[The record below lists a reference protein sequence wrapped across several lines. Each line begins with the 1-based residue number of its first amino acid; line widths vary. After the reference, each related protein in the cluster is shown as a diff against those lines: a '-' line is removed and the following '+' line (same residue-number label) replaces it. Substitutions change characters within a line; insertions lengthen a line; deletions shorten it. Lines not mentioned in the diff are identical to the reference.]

1 MSNKQFLSKI
11 RNAYGVEW
19 NYDTNVWTR
28 LGLAR
33 GMVRADFDLVNPWLS
48 HKRCTVAD
56 AKTINHYFGEGGYL
70 EDGSDGQVMVYQ
82 PLIYMAVEYI
92 KSPNRFRWWI
102 SPFPFE
108 GSFIHPNFIRNS
120 VLKTHIFAGAYE
132 ASAYAVGSV
141 ATVKTLV
148 ITAACSASGDLNVTM
163 DGSLVAVSVLDTD
176 DATGVATKIRAAT
189 FTGWTL
195 SGSGTTVIFTSDAV
209 GYRGGTYIFDGA
221 STGVTATLA
230 NTTLG
235 EPGYLNN
242 DEAGLDFT
250 ATTGDKL
257 CSISTVKPI
266 SGKNNTLNF
275 ANARKLAVNRGAGWG
290 LHDFLSLSV
299 SQMMYLIEYA
309 SPFAQTEIGAGVT
322 GESDDGSTNMAHVT
336 GATTALGNA
345 SGRQTGTDNL
355 CSVSYRGIENLWGN
369 IMKFVEG
376 VNKKSDQ
383 TIWLADHDFVCDTY
397 AHPYIKLRDNIAN
410 LNNYFGLP
418 MRSPNHPGFLPV
430 YTEGGG
436 TKIGDSFRDYQN
448 GNAIM
453 LKGAPKSWNGGTGE
467 GLFACTT
474 ESASSTYERW
484 IGCRLMAIP

>member
-1 MSNKQFLSKI
+1 MSNKQFLSKV

-33 GMVRADFDLVNPWLS
+33 GMVRANFDTVEPWLS
-48 HKRCTVAD
+48 HKRCTIAD

-82 PLIYMAVEYI
+82 KLCYMAVEYI
-92 KSPNRFRWWI
+92 KSPNRYRWWI
-102 SPFPFE
+102 SPYPFE
-108 GSFIHPNFIRNS
+108 GSFIHPNFIRDS

-132 ASAYAVGSV
+132 ASAYVVGSV
-141 ATVKTLV
+141 ATVRTLEV
-148 ITAACSASGDLNVTM
+148 TAGCSVTGNITITM
-163 DGSLVAVSVLDTD
+163 DGTPVVIAVTDTD
-176 DATGVATKIRAAT
+176 DATEVATIIRGT
-189 FTGWTL
+189 VFTGWTL

-209 GYRGGTYIFDGA
+209 GYRGGTYIFDG
-221 STGVTATLA
+221 STTGVTATIA
-230 NTTLG
+230 NTTMG

-242 DEAGLDFT
+242 DESGIDFT

-257 CSISTVKPI
+257 SSIALVKPI

-275 ANARKLAVNRGAGWG
+275 ANARKLAVNRGVGWG

-299 SQMMYLIEYA
+299 SQLMYLIEYA
-309 SPFAQTEIGAGVT
+309 SPFAQTEIGQGVT
-322 GESDDGSTNMAHVT
+322 GETDDGSTNMAHVT

-355 CSVSYRGIENLWGN
+355 CSVSYRGLENLWGN

-376 VNKKSDQ
+376 INKKSDE
-383 TIWLADHDFVCDTY
+383 TVWLADHGFVCDTF
-397 AHPYIKLRDNIAN
+397 AHPYIKLRDTIAQY
-410 LNNYFGLP
+410 NNFFGLP

-430 YTEGGG
+430 FTEGGG
-436 TKIGDSFRDYQN
+436 TKIGDSYRTVLGSQ
-448 GNAIM
+448 GIL
-453 LKGAPKSWNGGTGE
+453 LKGAPKSWNPTTNE
-467 GLFACTT
+467 GLFAYTT
-474 ESASSTYERW
+474 ESVSSTYERW